1 MVKKVFRKK
10 GLASKRQE
18 GSVQRDGNILY
29 LEHSRAYLAIH
40 ICQNSLNYILIKS

>member
-29 LEHSRAYLAIH
+29 LDFCGGNMILCVCQYL
-40 ICQNSLNYILIKS
+40 